1 MRHVE
6 VRRGLY
12 RDSVRLMEISAT
24 LTALPGVDSAVV
36 AMGTEPNLDLMSD
49 LGFHPPDAVGPND
62 LVVALRTVDDA
73 GMVAALDRLESDL
86 DARNGTLQTFSGKE
100 SAVTNTPRT
109 AGSAVRA
116 FGANLVLVSTPGRY
130 AFVEAMD
137 ALDAGA
143 SVMVFSDNVP
153 VAQEVAL
160 KRAAVERGLLVMGP
174 DCGTA
179 VLSGV
184 GLGFANVV
192 RPGPVGL
199 VAASGT
205 GAQQVMTL
213 LAWAGVGISHCLG
226 VGGRDLSAEVGG
238 LSTLAALDALDA
250 DPATE
255 QIVVV
260 SKPAAP
266 EVAEAVAARAA
277 GLTTPVMMADIGP
290 GRPDLTAAVEAILS
304 RLGVAVPPAWPRWG
318 SSDEGGPSGT
328 VRGLFG
334 GGTLCQ
340 EAMAVAAQT
349 LGEIRSNVPLRSA
362 WTLAGGSDG
371 HVMVDLGADEFTRGR
386 PHPMIDLGPRLT
398 RLAAEAADPRCRVLL
413 LDVVL
418 GHGAHAD
425 PARELAPAI
434 RAARQARPDLDVVVT
449 LVGTTDDPQDLP
461 AQVAAL
467 TGAGAEVF
475 ASNAHAARHAA
486 RRAAGGPARDSS
498 AGLAAD
504 PAAGPTAGG
513 PAAGPT
519 AGGQA

>member
-1 MRHVE
+1 
-6 VRRGLY
+6 
-12 RDSVRLMEISAT
+12 MEISAT
-24 LTALPGVDSAVV
+24 LAGLPGVEAAVV
-36 AMGTEPNLDLMSD
+36 AMGTEPNLDLLPDM
-49 LGFHPPDAVGPND
+49 GFSRPDAAGPND
-62 LVVALRTVDDA
+62 LMVALRTADDA
-73 GMVAALDRLESDL
+73 AMVAALDRLESDL
-86 DARNGTLQTFSGKE
+86 DVRRGTLQTFSDKQGAP
-100 SAVTNTPRT
+100 SYTPRT

-116 FGANLVLVSTPGRY
+116 FGATLVLVSTPGRY
-130 AFVEAMD
+130 AFIEAMD

-153 VAQEVAL
+153 VAQEVVL
-160 KRAAVERGLLVMGP
+160 KRAALDRGLLVMGP

-179 VLSGV
+179 VVGGV

-205 GAQQVMTL
+205 GAQQVMAL
-213 LAWAGVGISHCLG
+213 LGWAGVGVSHCLG
-226 VGGRDLSAEVGG
+226 VGGRDLSAEVGA
-238 LSTLAALDALDA
+238 LSTLAALDLLDA
-250 DPATE
+250 DPLTE
-255 QIVVV
+255 QIIVV

-266 EVAEAVAARAA
+266 EVAEAVTARAA
-277 GLTTPVMMADIGP
+277 GLSTPVMMADLGP
-290 GRPDLTAAVEAILS
+290 DRPDLTSAVEAILP
-304 RLGVAVPPAWPRWG
+304 RLGVAVPAAWPTWG
-318 SSDEGGPSGT
+318 SEDGGDPDRPGGT

-340 EAMAVAAQT
+340 EAMTVAAPM
-349 LGEIRSNVPLRSA
+349 LGEIRSHVPLRSA
-362 WTLAGGSDG
+362 WTLTAGSDG

-386 PHPMIDLGPRLT
+386 PHPMIDMGPRLD
-398 RLAAEAADPRCRVLL
+398 RLATEAADPRCRVLL

-434 RAARQARPDLDVVVT
+434 RAARSARPDLDVVVT
-449 LVGTTDDPQDLP
+449 LVGTADDPQDLP

-486 RRAAGGPARDSS
+486 RRATGATGATGG
-498 AGLAAD
+498 AA
-504 PAAGPTAGG
+504 
-513 PAAGPT
+513 
-519 AGGQA
+519 